1 MYSRFTRSSTAGIW
15 QAASLTF
22 STRTCDNDTRSEKT
36 VRIAFHRQLKN
47 GEFFNRQLGSEIP
60 KKTYTRIHYHAGSLR
75 GRRLNGRRKGRR
87 RARKA
92 LEERTRIPRRSF
104 WLPSPAVQA
113 SSREEFE
120 NAALFLR
127 IGLPST
133 LIRHENGTFRNG
145 SSTWRNMKSPIFRFR
160 VFDGKRFENGARW
173 SHDNHVIFLT
183 EFASNTNP
191 MLRH

>member
-104 WLPSPAVQA
+104 WLPSPSTSCRAGFIA
-113 SSREEFE
+113 GGIRKRSFISTDWPTIHTNSSWKWNFSERFFNLEKYEIAYFS
-120 NAALFLR
+120 FPCVR
-127 IGLPST
+127 
-133 LIRHENGTFRNG
+133 RKTF
-145 SSTWRNMKSPIFRFR
+145 W
-160 VFDGKRFENGARW
+160 KRR
-173 SHDNHVIFLT
+173 SMI
-183 EFASNTNP
+183 S
-191 MLRH
+191 R